1 MITNI
6 NDLKSLTEEDLY
18 NLINSDGNNELK
30 DWFAKVSSDRI
41 HKVFDPSILIE
52 RSINTYRNMGYSEE
66 WIRNKIKWNFKKSYF
81 SRF

>member
-18 NLINSDGNNELK
+18 NLINGDGNNELK
-30 DWFAKVSSDRI
+30 DWLAKVGSDRI
-41 HKVFDPSILIE
+41 DEVFDPSILIE

-66 WIRNKIKWNFKKSYF
+66 WIKNKINEILKKS
-81 SRF
+81 

>member
-6 NDLKSLTEEDLY
+6 DDLKSLTEEDLY

-30 DWFAKVSSDRI
+30 NWFAKVGSDRI
-41 HKVFDPSILIE
+41 DEVFDPSILLE

-66 WIRNKIKWNFKKSYF
+66 WIKNKINEILKNS
-81 SRF
+81 

>member
-6 NDLKSLTEEDLY
+6 DDLKSLTEEDLY

-30 DWFAKVSSDRI
+30 DWLAKVGSDRI
-41 HKVFDPSILIE
+41 DEVFDPSILIE

-66 WIRNKIKWNFKKSYF
+66 WIKNKINEILKNS
-81 SRF
+81 

>member
-30 DWFAKVSSDRI
+30 DWLAKVGSDRI
-41 HKVFDPSILIE
+41 DEVFDPSILIE
-52 RSINTYRNMGYSEE
+52 RSINIYRNMGYSEE
-66 WIRNKIKWNFKKSYF
+66 WIKNKINEILKNS
-81 SRF
+81 

>member
-6 NDLKSLTEEDLY
+6 NDLKALTEEDLY

-30 DWFAKVSSDRI
+30 NWLAKVGSDRI
-41 HKVFDPSILIE
+41 NEVFDPSILIE

-66 WIRNKIKWNFKKSYF
+66 WIKNKINEILKNS
-81 SRF
+81 

>member
-30 DWFAKVSSDRI
+30 DWLAKVGSDRI
-41 HKVFDPSILIE
+41 DEVFDPSILIE
-52 RSINTYRNMGYSEE
+52 RSINIYRNMGYSEE
-66 WIRNKIKWNFKKSYF
+66 WIKNKINEILKTLKNTS
-81 SRF
+81 

>member
-30 DWFAKVSSDRI
+30 DWLAKVGSDRI
-41 HKVFDPSILIE
+41 DEVFDPSILIE
-52 RSINTYRNMGYSEE
+52 RSINTYRTMGYSEE
-66 WIRNKIKWNFKKSYF
+66 WIKNKINEILKNS
-81 SRF
+81 

>member
-30 DWFAKVSSDRI
+30 NWLAKVGSDRI
-41 HKVFDPSILIE
+41 DEVFDPSILIE

-66 WIRNKIKWNFKKSYF
+66 WIKNKINEILKNS
-81 SRF
+81 

>member
-30 DWFAKVSSDRI
+30 DWLAKVGSDRI
-41 HKVFDPSILIE
+41 DEVFAPSILIE

-66 WIRNKIKWNFKKSYF
+66 WIKNKINEILKNS
-81 SRF
+81 

>member
-30 DWFAKVSSDRI
+30 DWLAKVGSDRI
-41 HKVFDPSILIE
+41 DEVFDPSILIE
-52 RSINTYRNMGYSEE
+52 RSINTYRNIGYSEE
-66 WIRNKIKWNFKKSYF
+66 WIKNKINEILKNS
-81 SRF
+81 

>member
-30 DWFAKVSSDRI
+30 DWLAKVGSDRI
-41 HKVFDPSILIE
+41 DEVFEPSILIE
-52 RSINTYRNMGYSEE
+52 RSINIYRNMGYSEE
-66 WIRNKIKWNFKKSYF
+66 WVKNKINEI
-81 SRF
+81 

>member
-6 NDLKSLTEEDLY
+6 DDLQSLTEEDIY

-30 DWFAKVSSDRI
+30 DWLAKVGSDRI
-41 HKVFDPSILIE
+41 DEVFEPSILIE

-66 WIRNKIKWNFKKSYF
+66 WIKNKINEILKTLKNTS
-81 SRF
+81 

>member
-30 DWFAKVSSDRI
+30 DWLAKVGSDRI
-41 HKVFDPSILIE
+41 DEFLTHL
-52 RSINTYRNMGYSEE
+52 Y
-66 WIRNKIKWNFKKSYF
+66 
-81 SRF
+81 

>member
-6 NDLKSLTEEDLY
+6 NDLKTLTEEDLY

-30 DWFAKVSSDRI
+30 DWLAKVGSDRI
-41 HKVFDPSILIE
+41 DEVFDPSILIE

-66 WIRNKIKWNFKKSYF
+66 WIKNKINEILKNS
-81 SRF
+81 

>member
-18 NLINSDGNNELK
+18 NLINSDGNNKLK
-30 DWFAKVSSDRI
+30 NWLAKVGSDRI
-41 HKVFDPSILIE
+41 DEVFDPSILIE

-66 WIRNKIKWNFKKSYF
+66 WIKNKINEILKNS
-81 SRF
+81 

>member
-30 DWFAKVSSDRI
+30 DWLAKVGSDRI
-41 HKVFDPSILIE
+41 DEVFDPSILIE

-66 WIRNKIKWNFKKSYF
+66 WIKNKINEILKNS
-81 SRF
+81 

>member
-30 DWFAKVSSDRI
+30 DWLAKIGSDRI
-41 HKVFDPSILIE
+41 NEVFVPSILIE

-66 WIRNKIKWNFKKSYF
+66 WIKNKINEILKNS
-81 SRF
+81 

>member
-30 DWFAKVSSDRI
+30 DWLAKVGSDRI
-41 HKVFDPSILIE
+41 DEVFDPSILTE

-66 WIRNKIKWNFKKSYF
+66 WIKNKINEILKNS
-81 SRF
+81 

>member
-18 NLINSDGNNELK
+18 NIINSDGNNELK
-30 DWFAKVSSDRI
+30 DWLAKVGSDRI
-41 HKVFDPSILIE
+41 DEVFDPSILIE

-66 WIRNKIKWNFKKSYF
+66 WIKNKINEILKNS
-81 SRF
+81 

>member
-6 NDLKSLTEEDLY
+6 NYLKSLTEEDLY

-30 DWFAKVSSDRI
+30 NWLAKVGSDRI
-41 HKVFDPSILIE
+41 DEVFEPSILIE

-66 WIRNKIKWNFKKSYF
+66 WIKNKINEILKTLKNTS
-81 SRF
+81 